1 MLVEYKSI
9 CRLTMIGLCLLALF
23 PAFALSKSV
32 ASADITEIQ
41 VCQYFDARIVRFE
54 EKVKEMK
61 ELVDVDS
68 EFYRT
73 LEASKLCDTVGRV
86 AVPECVANHEGD
98 ECAAAKIESIKKPLL
113 RAIKV
118 DKSGKE
124 FFDYCKYIGYKN
136 VLNTFLKTRKLMS
149 GECGLPG
156 QKSSSDREGRNS
168 LLLPLL
174 VAGAYDPS
182 SIWFQYFLCKD
193 QQIYCYFFNQGW
205 NQYEYG
211 QYYLYENLLDDTT
224 GIFAGAT
231 DSNLAT
237 LALLGGLG
245 GGTPGY
251 YPSPSGYSQVPAG
264 QGRKRRGS
272 GEDSCVDG
280 VGDGCPSERK
290 RRSEVKCVEGDMSC
304 DRKRRQAPDECV
316 DGKCD
321 DRKRRQT
328 SDNCEDGKCDERKR
342 RQTPGQTSE
351 DCKDGK
357 CNDRNRR
364 QTLGQTTDDC
374 KDGKCND
381 RKRRQTL
388 GQTID
393 ECKDGNCNDRKRRQT
408 SDDCKDGNC
417 SNERKRRQTP
427 GQTSDECKDGN
438 CNDRKRRQTPG
449 QTSDDCKDG
458 KCSDRKRRQTH
469 GQTSDDCKDG
479 NCSDRKPSDIWSD
492 I

>member
-1 MLVEYKSI
+1 MLSSVLSNFYLK
-9 CRLTMIGLCLLALF
+9 MIWLCIFALI
-23 PAFALSKSV
+23 PAFVLSKSAV
-32 ASADITEIQ
+32 SADISEVE
-41 VCQYFDARIVRFE
+41 VCKYFDARIQRFE

-98 ECAAAKIESIKKPLL
+98 DCAAAKIESIKKPLL

-136 VLNTFLKTRKLMS
+136 VLKTFLQTRKLMA

-156 QKSSSDREGRNS
+156 QKSSGDREGRNS

-193 QQIYCYFFNQGW
+193 QQIYCYFFTQGW

-224 GIFAGAT
+224 GIFAGST

-245 GGTPGY
+245 GGSPGY
-251 YPSPSGYSQVPAG
+251 YPSPSGYSQGTV
-264 QGRKRRGS
+264 GRKRRGS
-272 GEDSCVDG
+272 GEQQCGPGVDG
-280 VGDGCPSERK
+280 EGCEDRK
-290 RRSEVKCVEGDMSC
+290 RRSECIPGV
-304 DRKRRQAPDECV
+304 
-316 DGKCD
+316 
-321 DRKRRQT
+321 
-328 SDNCEDGKCDERKR
+328 NCPED
-342 RQTPGQTSE
+342 
-351 DCKDGK
+351 
-357 CNDRNRR
+357 
-364 QTLGQTTDDC
+364 
-374 KDGKCND
+374 ND
-381 RKRRQTL
+381 RKRRSDCTP
-388 GQTID
+388 GVD
-393 ECKDGNCNDRKRRQT
+393 CPKDNDRKRR
-408 SDDCKDGNC
+408 SDC
-417 SNERKRRQTP
+417 TP
-427 GQTSDECKDGN
+427 GVDCLKD
-438 CNDRKRRQTPG
+438 NDRKRRSDCTPG
-449 QTSDDCKDG
+449 VDCLK
-458 KCSDRKRRQTH
+458 
-469 GQTSDDCKDG
+469 
-479 NCSDRKPSDIWSD
+479 
-492 I
+492 

>member
-1 MLVEYKSI
+1 MLSSVLSI
-9 CRLTMIGLCLLALF
+9 YRLKMIWLSFIALLPALV
-23 PAFALSKSV
+23 LSKSV
-32 ASADITEIQ
+32 VSADITEIQ

-73 LEASKLCDTVGRV
+73 LEASNLCDTVGRV

-149 GECGLPG
+149 GECGLAG
-156 QKSSSDREGRNS
+156 QKSSGDREGRNS

-193 QQIYCYFFNQGW
+193 QQIYCYFFTQGW

-245 GGTPGY
+245 GGSPGY
-251 YPSPSGYSQVPAG
+251 YPSPSGYSNAPV
-264 QGRKRRGS
+264 GRKRRGS
-272 GEDSCVDG
+272 GDG
-280 VGDGCPSERK
+280 QCTEGENCSERK
-290 RRSEVKCVEGDMSC
+290 RRSECIEGKDC
-304 DRKRRQAPDECV
+304 PGDRKRRSECKE
-316 DGKCD
+316 GENCPG
-321 DRKRRQT
+321 DRKRR
-328 SDNCEDGKCDERKR
+328 
-342 RQTPGQTSE
+342 SE
-351 DCKDGK
+351 CKDGEN
-357 CNDRNRR
+357 CP
-364 QTLGQTTDDC
+364 G
-374 KDGKCND
+374 D
-381 RKRRQTL
+381 RKRRS
-388 GQTID
+388 
-393 ECKDGNCNDRKRRQT
+393 ECKDGENCPGDRKRR
-408 SDDCKDGNC
+408 S
-417 SNERKRRQTP
+417 
-427 GQTSDECKDGN
+427 ECKDG
-438 CNDRKRRQTPG
+438 
-449 QTSDDCKDG
+449 
-458 KCSDRKRRQTH
+458 
-469 GQTSDDCKDG
+469 
-479 NCSDRKPSDIWSD
+479 
-492 I
+492 

>member
-1 MLVEYKSI
+1 MIWLSFIALLPALV
-9 CRLTMIGLCLLALF
+9 
-23 PAFALSKSV
+23 LSKSV
-32 ASADITEIQ
+32 VSADITEIQ

-73 LEASKLCDTVGRV
+73 LEASNLCDTVGRV

-98 ECAAAKIESIKKPLL
+98 DCAAAKIESIKKPLL

-136 VLNTFLKTRKLMS
+136 VLKTFLLTRKLMS

-156 QKSSSDREGRNS
+156 QKSSGDREGRNS

-193 QQIYCYFFNQGW
+193 QQIYCYFFTQGW

-245 GGTPGY
+245 GGSPHSGY
-251 YPSPSGYSQVPAG
+251 YPSPGGYSQVSA
-264 QGRKRRGS
+264 GRKRRGLEEQCTEGTDCS
-272 GEDSCVDG
+272 T
-280 VGDGCPSERK
+280 ERK
-290 RRSEVKCVEGDMSC
+290 RRDICKDNEDPEECERRKRRDVCPDDSNPACQ
-304 DRKRRQAPDECV
+304 DRKRRDVCPDDSNPECQ
-316 DGKCD
+316 K
-321 DRKRRQT
+321 RKRRDVCPDDSNPECQ
-328 SDNCEDGKCDERKR
+328 KRKR
-342 RQTPGQTSE
+342 RDACDACKKNPDSTA
-351 DCKDGK
+351 CKD
-357 CNDRNRR
+357 
-364 QTLGQTTDDC
+364 
-374 KDGKCND
+374 
-381 RKRRQTL
+381 
-388 GQTID
+388 
-393 ECKDGNCNDRKRRQT
+393 
-408 SDDCKDGNC
+408 C
-417 SNERKRRQTP
+417 S
-427 GQTSDECKDGN
+427 
-438 CNDRKRRQTPG
+438 
-449 QTSDDCKDG
+449 
-458 KCSDRKRRQTH
+458 
-469 GQTSDDCKDG
+469 
-479 NCSDRKPSDIWSD
+479 
-492 I
+492 